1 MREAI
6 YKGATRP
13 AMKWG
18 VPLLA
23 LVCVFMPAVVIS
35 VWLTLYVSA
44 WAALAIGVILVPAY
58 VLMRRLTAQDDQH
71 LRQAVLAAR
80 LLLSQRNARLWH
92 ARSYAPFTT
101 RWSGHAWRR

>member
-23 LVCVFMPAVVIS
+23 LVLVFMPAVVIGA
-35 VWLTLYVSA
+35 WGGTLVSPWIA
-44 WAALAIGVILVPAY
+44 ILVTVVIVPLY
-58 VLMRRLTAQDDQH
+58 FWMRWVTRRDDQRLMQMLMRLRLAQ
-71 LRQAVLAAR
+71 LNPNSA
-80 LLLSQRNARLWH
+80 LWGG
-92 ARSYAPFTT
+92 RSYGSH
-101 RWSGHAWRR
+101 RQGSRHA